1 MVPQFGVSGGEHE
14 QSGEDGNNFGTVS
27 GESSDEG
34 GYDTRLKREELDLI
48 FEDSNDEDAVAGDG
62 DDC

>member
-1 MVPQFGVSGGEHE
+1 MKSVDPWKQLR
-14 QSGEDGNNFGTVS
+14 DGAQGQ
-27 GESSDEG
+27 SSDEG

-48 FEDSNDEDAVAGDG
+48 FEDSIDEDAVAGDG